1 MFMFDLIYFFGLGL
15 YQFFFFV
22 VPNAVYYVCQ
32 TLLILFGLALFT
44 VPPAD
49 DFRRWLQQNIENG
62 ADAYNVNFITRR
74 LANWLQEP
82 VQTRFYNLGCCRMV
96 SCRFPGQ
103 DAETH
108 FLGIFRTWIPLN

>member
-15 YQFFFFV
+15 YQFFFLV
-22 VPNAVYYVCQ
+22 VPSAVYYVSQ
-32 TLLILFGLALFT
+32 ILLVLFGLALFT
-44 VPPAD
+44 VPSAD
-49 DFRRWLQQNIENG
+49 DFRRWLQQNIDNG
-62 ADAYNVNFITRR
+62 VDAYTINFITRG

-82 VQTRFYNLGCCRMV
+82 VQTRFSNLGCCQLV